1 MAKNKYDFIKEL
13 IEDPKLNLNQRERIL
28 ELASKEFRF
37 EGTLEQRLQK
47 IEEILFNKQDAD
59 IFRTNVKS
67 FVWDEKDEILEES
80 NNGEFERFSETAI
93 QISTKD
99 NNQIK
104 YLNPYHLYNFL
115 LEYNQNQ
122 ILRTTC
128 HDIDSNELKS
138 ILEFCKSEKYI
149 FREHLKVIQD
159 AYVRHENKYK
169 APYQVKAIIR
179 GYLTGKDFYG
189 EEIEGWSFE
198 NIRINWNST
207 ELLNWTEINIGTP
220 PNLNVEIAG
229 SKEIELLEFSQIRH
243 AITAMPI
250 QNFTQLVLHFKNLF
264 HIKSGPQ
271 SLRQIIERVNFEKR
285 WEEKVSFEFDEN
297 GFINNLEH
305 FTDVEKLIQA
315 YNKIIGLIV
324 EQNKQDEKAQVKLK
338 YYEENQKVIISI
350 QHMNGKY
357 NKTIE
362 NTIERLGQTYT
373 SLIKNQINGLCN
385 LYLKADFGNNKF
397 ASINLWN
404 GKNRVS
410 EILPTFLGV
419 EHILEFPKT
428 EKS

>member
-13 IEDPKLNLNQRERIL
+13 IEDPKLNLSQRERIL
-28 ELASKEFRF
+28 ELVSREFRF

-47 IEEILFNKQDAD
+47 IEEILFGKHDKD
-59 IFRTNVKS
+59 ILLTNIRS
-67 FVWDEKDEILEES
+67 FVWDEKEELLAEAS
-80 NNGEFERFSETAI
+80 NDEFERFSETSFE
-93 QISTKD
+93 ISNK
-99 NNQIK
+99 NPLK
-104 YLNPYHLYNFL
+104 YLNPYYLYNFL

-138 ILEFCKSEKYI
+138 ILDFCKSEKYI
-149 FREHLKVIQD
+149 FKKHLKVIQD
-159 AYVRHENKYK
+159 AYAKHENKYK

-189 EEIEGWSFE
+189 DEIAGWSSE
-198 NIRINWNST
+198 NIRTNWNSE
-207 ELLNWTEINIGTP
+207 ELLNWTDVNIETP
-220 PNLNVEIAG
+220 PNLNEEIAG

-243 AITAMPI
+243 AITAIPI

-271 SLRQIIERVNFEKR
+271 SLRKIIERVNLEKD
-285 WEEKVSFEFDEN
+285 WEEKVSFEFDDN

-315 YNKIIGLIV
+315 YNKIIGLII
-324 EQNKQDEKAQVKLK
+324 EQNNPNEKAQVKLK
-338 YYEENQKVIISI
+338 YFEENQKVFFTI
-350 QHMNGKY
+350 QHINGKY

-385 LYLKADFGNNKF
+385 FYLKADFGNNKF
-397 ASINLWN
+397 AAVNLWN
-404 GKNRVS
+404 GKNRES
-410 EILPTFLGV
+410 EILPTFQGV
-419 EHILEFPKT
+419 EHMLEFPKT
-428 EKS
+428 EKL